1 MASTTA
7 INTWMEELALTFIP
21 SNSKSTGKDI
31 RKHKDA
37 FVRRIK
43 DHNYGR
49 TDQFAVAEKL
59 SGLEEK
65 FMVANLDD
73 VAEELYSRRMELSRY
88 NERWIPDVLD
98 LLLHLSHEPVKYS
111 RVENLRK
118 LRPPPQALLP
128 LKWADLN
135 ADDPVDAEDDIW
147 KVPDYSDFS
156 SDEDDIVV
164 FSNKKSPAS
173 APELSQKQLA
183 LDKILDVR
191 EDDVDPN
198 SSHDFKIAQLWRVP
212 QQDVAISE
220 KQAVREVLFM
230 LTGLPTAM
238 FISSERGPRPNP
250 LYRIRH
256 LDHDASRTL
265 LDAASDLGSQVDRV
279 RQWVAVRQTEKVMQ
293 VIQDRISDVLV
304 EFERLVSRV
313 QYDILHETSCTGV
326 ISFMQILHMMKKRSG
341 RLRAISSITSHL
353 PQNDTVACMNTLY
366 TCIDRA
372 YSACDSVTSD
382 TLLPIFTSAFQVY
395 AQPYDTWL
403 STGKLTSSTPF
414 YISESQG
421 RRSGATL
428 WHDWFMMSPGGAEKL
443 PCFLQPVADK
453 MFKAG
458 KTAAFLQHLGQPNIN
473 HGKELLGIA
482 DALTET
488 ITMMETSP
496 IPFSATFEI
505 LLNQKV
511 DSLLVSSTAALQEIL
526 EGHCGL
532 TRLLDALGYLYLGVD
547 GVILDRIESRLFGRI
562 DRCLDMWNDRFL
574 VADLLAEAYQRVE
587 CIETD
592 SITVQSTYTFSK
604 SMASRRRSVKILGT
618 VAVSYPVSWPLAN
631 IIPPASMGSYQRI
644 ALMLSQIRR
653 AKFVLER
660 RAYFNVQHSVIGT
673 GGDDQPI
680 MDMGKRPEENMEADL
695 HVPMKTEVDM
705 RQTDQTRRNAQALY
719 TTLLYFVNVL
729 YDHLTTCTI
738 GPLTSA
744 MRAKLTLV
752 IPDGKDDVTTPLRPA
767 SSVDDMIAV
776 HARYVRTLTHACLV
790 SAQIK
795 PLRDSLLAI
804 LDLCIRLADLVA
816 VSSASVRKA
825 GPQREREGSFVSA
838 RSRHRLKR
846 RHVGRHGSVTQISS
860 NDLSHDMSDSSSFGN
875 ADGDSDGEQDV
886 SDAEEENDD
895 EQYSTFMLDEDTS
908 LMQEMTS
915 LRASFIKHASFLVA
929 GLRGA
934 AKTSAEVGDG
944 FELLADSLDGIVTK
958 ARGKGSAL

>member
-7 INTWMEELALTFIP
+7 INTWIEELALTFIP
-21 SNSKSTGKDI
+21 PNSKPTGKDI
-31 RKHKDA
+31 RKYKDA

-43 DHNYGR
+43 ENNFGR

-111 RVENLRK
+111 RVENLQR
-118 LRPPPQALLP
+118 LRPPPQALPP
-128 LKWADLN
+128 LKWADIN

-164 FSNKKSPAS
+164 LSNKKSPTS
-173 APELSQKQLA
+173 ALETSQKQLA
-183 LDKILDVR
+183 VDKILDLR
-191 EDDVDPN
+191 DEDVDPN
-198 SSHDFKIAQLWRVP
+198 SAHDFKPAQFWRGP

-230 LTGLPTAM
+230 LSGLPTAM
-238 FISSERGPRPNP
+238 FMSSERGPLPNP
-250 LYRIRH
+250 RYRIHH

-265 LDAASDLGSQVDRV
+265 LDVASVLGSQVDRV
-279 RQWVAVRQTEKVMQ
+279 RQWVAVPQTVEVMQ

-304 EFERLVSRV
+304 EFDRLVSRI
-313 QYDILHETSCTGV
+313 QHDILHETSCTGV
-326 ISFMQILHMMKKRSG
+326 ISFMQILHMMKKRSS
-341 RLRAISSITSHL
+341 RLRAIYAITPHL
-353 PQNDTVACMNTLY
+353 PQNDAVACMNTLY
-366 TCIDRA
+366 SCIDRA
-372 YSACDSVTSD
+372 YSACDSVTSNN
-382 TLLPIFTSAFQVY
+382 LLPIFTFAFQVY

-403 STGKLTSSTPF
+403 LTGKLTSSTPF
-414 YISESQG
+414 YISVG
-421 RRSGATL
+421 KGLRNGATL
-428 WHDWFMMSPGGAEKL
+428 WHDWFTLSPGGAEKL

-458 KTAAFLQHLGQPNIN
+458 KTAAFLQHLGQAIIN
-473 HGKELLGIA
+473 HGKEQLGLA

-532 TRLLDALGYLYLGVD
+532 TRLLDALEYLYLGVD

-562 DRCLDMWNDRFL
+562 DRCLEMWNDRFL
-574 VADLLAEAYQRVE
+574 VADFLADAYQRVK
-587 CIETD
+587 CIDTD
-592 SITVQSTYTFSK
+592 SITVHSTYTSSR
-604 SMASRRRSVKILGT
+604 SMASRRRSVKILGA

-631 IIPPASMGSYQRI
+631 IIPPTSMGSYQRI
-644 ALMLSQIRR
+644 ALMLGQIRR
-653 AKFVLER
+653 AKFGLER
-660 RAYFNVQHSVIGT
+660 RAYFNVQHLIGT
-673 GGDDQPI
+673 GGDDQPT
-680 MDMGKRPEENMEADL
+680 MDSGKKMEQVL
-695 HVPMKTEVDM
+695 HVSTKTEVDM
-705 RQTDQTRRNAQALY
+705 RQTDQTRRNAHALH
-719 TTLLYFVNVL
+719 TTLLYFVNVF

-738 GPLTSA
+738 EPLTSA
-744 MRAKLTLV
+744 MRAKLTSV
-752 IPDGKDDVTTPLRPA
+752 IPNGKDDITTPLRPA
-767 SSVDDMIAV
+767 SNVDDMIAV
-776 HARYVRTLTHACLV
+776 HARYMRTLTHACLV

-795 PLRDSLLAI
+795 PLRDSLLAV
-804 LDLCIRLADLVA
+804 LDLCIRFSDLVTA
-816 VSSASVRKA
+816 SSGSAHKA
-825 GPQREREGSFVSA
+825 APGPKEKGSFGSA
-838 RSRHRLKR
+838 RSSHRSRR
-846 RHVGRHGSVTQISS
+846 RHVVRHGSATQISS
-860 NDLSHDMSDSSSFGN
+860 NDLPHDMSDSSSSGN
-875 ADGDSDGEQDV
+875 ADGEQHNV
-886 SDAEEENDD
+886 ETDAEEEDD
-895 EQYSTFMLDEDTS
+895 EQYSTFIPDEDTS
-908 LMQEMTS
+908 LMQEMTR
-915 LRASFIKHASFLVA
+915 LRAAFIKHASFLVA

-934 AKTSAEVGDG
+934 AKPSAEVGDG
-944 FELLADSLDGIVTK
+944 FELLADSLDGIVAK
-958 ARGKGSAL
+958 ARGKGSVV